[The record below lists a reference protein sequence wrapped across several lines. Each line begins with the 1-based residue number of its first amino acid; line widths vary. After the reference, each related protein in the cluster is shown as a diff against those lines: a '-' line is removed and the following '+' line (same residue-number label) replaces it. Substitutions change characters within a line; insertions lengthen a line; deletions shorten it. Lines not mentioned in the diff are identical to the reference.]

1 MAWPTPAQVVS
12 AAALELGLVG
22 ADIANPFASTDK
34 NVLQMNALLQKLGQ
48 DLARAHPWGQLQTQ
62 GSITTIASVPSYAL
76 PSGFLRF
83 IDQTSWNRTNQ
94 LPMTLT
100 GPQGWQQLKARTAG
114 GLINKVMRVF
124 GGAIHLYETPTAAE
138 SIYFE
143 FQSRFWVRDAIVAWA
158 NNTIYTDT
166 LVRLSTNLAVYECTQ
181 GGTSAVSPADGP
193 SGYGAGIVDG
203 TCEWAFLYPSSEA
216 APGTDETTDTA
227 SDYLLFD
234 YRLLVDGLKLYF
246 RRAKGLDTSAEQQA
260 YDASLAAAL
269 GGDGV
274 APVLSLNAPRS
285 ALIGPGNAP
294 EGGYG

>member
-22 ADIANPFASTDK
+22 ATISNPFASTDK
-34 NVLQMNALLQKLGQ
+34 NVLQLNALLQKLGQ
-48 DLARAHPWGQLQTQ
+48 DLARQHPWSQLQTQ
-62 GSITTIASVPSYAL
+62 GSITTASGVASYPL
-76 PSGFLRF
+76 PSGFLRL
-83 IDQTSWNRTNQ
+83 IDQTAWNRTEQ
-94 LPMTLT
+94 LPMPST

-114 GLINKVMRVF
+114 GLVNKVLRIY

-143 FQSRFWVRDAIVAWA
+143 YQTRFWVRDTIAAWA
-158 NNTIYTDT
+158 TTTAYVEEN
-166 LVRLSTNLAVYECTQ
+166 LVRNSEGYVYECSQ
-181 GGTSAVSPADGP
+181 AGTSGAPGP
-193 SGYGAGIVDG
+193 FGPNNVANDG
-203 TCEWAFLYPSSEA
+203 TVDWTYLYPSVDA
-216 APGTDETTDTA
+216 APPTAETSDTA
-227 SDYLLFD
+227 SDYLFFD
-234 YRLLVDGLKLYF
+234 YRLLVDGLKLSF
-246 RRAKGLDTSAEQQA
+246 RRHKGLDTTTEQQA
-260 YDASLAAAL
+260 YDASLASAL